1 VSRLPALLLAPIV
14 LRQAARL
21 RTDVPRLP
29 EAHGAKDGLVHGAFA
44 PSGEGS
50 ESVEPAVRALPHP
63 LRLLVLGDSTAMGT
77 GVGVLDDAIPGRL
90 ARLLAGTRAGASG
103 VAWRAVGRSGATSA
117 QVLDGFATAAVAV
130 HFDVAVVLVGW
141 NDALRLRPPREFAR
155 SLGAL
160 LDRLRLGS
168 PDARLL
174 VVAPPE
180 FADFAVLPN
189 PLRWALGFH
198 ARGLT
203 RTSARVAREHDAA
216 TAPGFDGRTVASDR
230 FHPNAAGYQRLA
242 EGIAAALSPE

>member
-1 VSRLPALLLAPIV
+1 VSRIPALLLAPVV

-29 EAHGAKDGLVHGAFA
+29 EAHGAKDGLIPGASDA
-44 PSGEGS
+44 AS
-50 ESVEPAVRALPHP
+50 AMPHP
-63 LRLLVLGDSTAMGT
+63 LRLLVVGDSTAMGT
-77 GVGVLDDAIPGRL
+77 GVGVLDDALPGRL

-103 VAWRAVGRSGATSA
+103 VAWRAVGRSGATSTR
-117 QVLDGFATAAVAV
+117 VLTDFADAAVAV
-130 HFDVAVVLVGW
+130 HFDVAVVLAGW
-141 NDALRLRPPREFAR
+141 NDAVQLRSAREFAR

-160 LDRLRLGS
+160 LGRLHEGS

-180 FADFAVLPN
+180 FWHFAVLPN

-203 RTSARVAREHDAA
+203 RTSARVARERGAV
-216 TAPGFDGRTVASDR
+216 TAPGFDGGAVASDR
-230 FHPNAAGYQRLA
+230 FHPNGVGYQRLA
-242 EGIAAALSPE
+242 EGIAAALA

>member
-1 VSRLPALLLAPIV
+1 MSRIPALLLAPIV

-44 PSGEGS
+44 TAGEAA
-50 ESVEPAVRALPHP
+50 EPRDAPARALPHP

-90 ARLLAGTRAGASG
+90 ARLLAGTRAGERG

-117 QVLDGFATAAVAV
+117 QVLEGFATSAVAV

-141 NDALRLRPPREFAR
+141 NDALRLRSPGEFAR

-160 LDRLRLGS
+160 LDRLHAGS

-180 FADFAVLPN
+180 FARFTAVPN
-189 PLRWALGFH
+189 PLRWALGLH

-203 RTSARVAREHDAA
+203 RTSARVAHTRGAL
-216 TAPGFDGRTVASDR
+216 TAPGFDGQAVASDG
-230 FHPNAAGYQRLA
+230 FHPNATGYQRIA
-242 EGIAAALSPE
+242 EGIAAALA

>member
-1 VSRLPALLLAPIV
+1 MSRIPALLLAPVV
-14 LRQAARL
+14 LRQARRL
-21 RTDVPRLP
+21 REDVPRLP

-44 PSGEGS
+44 GAETGASGPGG
-50 ESVEPAVRALPHP
+50 AAGMPHP

-103 VAWRAVGRSGATSA
+103 VAWRAVGRSGATST
-117 QVLDGFATAAVAV
+117 QVLEGFAATAVAV

-141 NDALRLRPPREFAR
+141 NDALRLRSPREFSR
-155 SLGAL
+155 SLDGL
-160 LDRLRLGS
+160 LDRLRGGS

-180 FADFAVLPN
+180 FAHFAVLPN

-203 RTSARVAREHDAA
+203 RTSARVARERGAA
-216 TAPGFDGRTVASDR
+216 SAPGFDGQSLASDR

-242 EGIAAALSPE
+242 EGIAAALA

>member
-1 VSRLPALLLAPIV
+1 LLLAPVV

-29 EAHGAKDGLVHGAFA
+29 EAHGAKDGLVHGAFEA
-44 PSGEGS
+44 DGETAAGRDAS
-50 ESVEPAVRALPHP
+50 PRALPHP
-63 LRLLVLGDSTAMGT
+63 VRLLVVGDSTAMGT
-77 GVGVLDDAIPGRL
+77 GVGTLDDALPGRL
-90 ARLLAGTRAGASG
+90 ARLLSGTRMGASG

-117 QVLDGFATAAVAV
+117 QLLEGFASSAVAV

-141 NDALRLRPPREFAR
+141 NDALRLRPSREFAR
-155 SLGAL
+155 SLDAL
-160 LDRLRLGS
+160 LERLQTGS

-180 FADFAVLPN
+180 FARFAVLPN

-203 RTSARVAREHDAA
+203 RTSARVARAHGAA
-216 TAPGFDGRTVASDR
+216 TAPGFDGQAVASDR
-230 FHPNAAGYQRLA
+230 FHPNAAGYQHLA
-242 EGIAAALSPE
+242 EGIVAALA